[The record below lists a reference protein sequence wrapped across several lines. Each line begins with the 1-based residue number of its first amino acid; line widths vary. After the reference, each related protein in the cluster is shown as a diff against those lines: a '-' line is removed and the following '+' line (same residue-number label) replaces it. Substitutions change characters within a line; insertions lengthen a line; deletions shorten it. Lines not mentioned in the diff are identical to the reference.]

1 MARPKS
7 ILLFGEGKTD
17 AVFLAHLCHIYRS
30 PAAFTKVEHGKG
42 GSDQTVVQ
50 AAIKIARLADY
61 SGVLVLLDSDRD
73 DGPIPAD
80 WCKKNRLLIKRA
92 SPCLESLL
100 LEILGDPK
108 LSKLTNGARASDR
121 CKAHFH
127 ATYLATD
134 RSGQVLGRLKNCLRA
149 KFSKKVLDD
158 ARSRIPVFG
167 EIIAAIEG
175 QLD

>member
-1 MARPKS
+1 VARPKS
-7 ILLFGEGKTD
+7 IPLFGEGKTD

-30 PAAFTKVEHGKG
+30 PAVITKVEHGKG

-100 LEILGDPK
+100 LEILTG
-108 LSKLTNGARASDR
+108 
-121 CKAHFH
+121 
-127 ATYLATD
+127 
-134 RSGQVLGRLKNCLRA
+134 VRLN
-149 KFSKKVLDD
+149 S
-158 ARSRIPVFG
+158 I
-167 EIIAAIEG
+167 
-175 QLD
+175 